1 MSNVQALLLSVLSVI
16 IGLTTWGLSP
26 DTVSAEDKA
35 LPKIYQVLPK
45 DAISAILK
53 PEFVPATTAR
63 VADEAAMIGVVINGE
78 AHAYSSVVLNTH
90 EIVNDVVGGVKIATT
105 W

>member
-16 IGLTTWGLSP
+16 MGLTTWGLSA

-78 AHAYSSVVLNTH
+78 AHGYSAVVLNTH